1 MRTLRFRLFPALAAS
16 LLLVSVASNGRAHPF
31 GGAVFFGD
39 SLTDTGNVC
48 ATVGALGGGYAAGR
62 CSNGPV
68 WADHLVQGLGLGDE
82 ATSSATGGSNY
93 ASGGSTS
100 SSLAGQVDAY
110 LAAGGGAADPNAL
123 HVIWLGGNDVLFE
136 VLGFASGGP
145 GAMQTAA
152 ESIGAG
158 IERLSAAGAR
168 YFAVANAP
176 DVGRAYGNPLLN
188 LPFGA
193 GSAPFS
199 EAERVLLRSLSL
211 EFNQALAGV
220 LGSLPV
226 DSLVAID
233 ALAAFDAVIA
243 DPTAYGFPAAAVDAS
258 DPAHAFGRACLA
270 DPACA
275 ADPQGP
281 VADGFLI
288 FDSVH
293 PTAAFHRTIANEALR
308 VVPEPSACLCIAA
321 GLLGLGLRRRR
332 RVA

>member
-1 MRTLRFRLFPALAAS
+1 
-16 LLLVSVASNGRAHPF
+16 
-31 GGAVFFGD
+31 
-39 SLTDTGNVC
+39 
-48 ATVGALGGGYAAGR
+48 
-62 CSNGPV
+62 
-68 WADHLVQGLGLGDE
+68 
-82 ATSSATGGSNY
+82 
-93 ASGGSTS
+93 
-100 SSLAGQVDAY
+100 VDAY

-158 IERLSAAGAR
+158 
-168 YFAVANAP
+168 
-176 DVGRAYGNPLLN
+176 
-188 LPFGA
+188 
-193 GSAPFS
+193 SAPFS
-199 EAERVLLRSLSL
+199 EAERVLLCSLSL

-220 LGSLPV
+220 LGTLQV

-308 VVPEPSACLCIAA
+308 VVPEPSACLCIVA